1 MSFSGEWAEDESAR
15 GAVIAQFKALALD
28 PRGLFRRRWLWMVI
42 TLLIGLTATA
52 WIYMRLKPMYAAQ
65 ATVLV
70 SVQQIPE
77 EFVRSTVS
85 GLDSLSNVNAT
96 AGEILSFNNLSKLIE
111 EHNLY
116 PEERKVLELSE
127 VIAIMRES
135 IAVAPGQ
142 TIGGG
147 GRRHG
152 QENSSIFMIEYISA
166 NPESAAIVANELSAG
181 FIDSSIRR
189 RNQQA
194 RTTTEFMER
203 ELERAEAEFRDVKA
217 MITQFQEEHRGSM
230 PRDQETI
237 LRKLERLEAHRTAL
251 NEQIMSEDERLAAL
265 RIESAQAGG
274 ANPENHLSNLKLEL
288 VSQLAIHTNEHP
300 NIVALRRQIQ
310 QLEDELGDVRKI
322 FARNELAHEN
332 RAAAAMRGLG
342 NLRLELVEVDQEME
356 ELDVRAGEIPAVA
369 EAFDALTQN
378 SRVLEEKYLE
388 FLRKVQDAKL
398 AEELERSQQGPRV
411 SMLDHAS
418 PPTEPIRS
426 GTRYLQIGIA
436 GSIVMCLLA
445 ALFAELIDPT
455 VLSSEHFEYV
465 GKAPVL
471 GSIYRHD
478 SMG

>member
-15 GAVIAQFKALALD
+15 GAVVAQFKALALD
-28 PRGLFRRRWLWMVI
+28 PRGMFRRRWLWMVI
-42 TLLIGLTATA
+42 TLILGLSATT
-52 WIYMRLKPMYAAQ
+52 WIYTRLEPMYAAH

-70 SVQQIPE
+70 STQQIPE

-85 GLDSLSNVNAT
+85 GLDSISNVNAT

-111 EHNLY
+111 KHNLY
-116 PEERKVLELSE
+116 QDELKVLELPE
-127 VIAIMRES
+127 VISMMRES
-135 IAVAPGQ
+135 ISVAPGDS
-142 TIGGG
+142 IGGG
-147 GRRHG
+147 PRRRG
-152 QENSSIFMIEYISA
+152 PEDSSIFVIEYISSH
-166 NPESAAIVANELSAG
+166 PKHAAIVANELAAA

-217 MITQFQEEHRGSM
+217 MITEFQEKHRGSM

-237 LRKLERLEAHRTAL
+237 LRKLERLEAHRSAL
-251 NEQIMSEDERLAAL
+251 NEQIMAEDERLAAL

-322 FARNELAHEN
+322 FAKNELAHEN
-332 RAAAAMRGLG
+332 RVAAAMRGLN
-342 NLRLELVEVDQEME
+342 NLRLELVEIGQEME
-356 ELDVRAGEIPAVA
+356 ELDKRASEIPAVA

-411 SMLDHAS
+411 SVLDHAS

-436 GSIVMCLLA
+436 GTILMCLLA
-445 ALFAELIDPT
+445 ALFAELVDPT
-455 VLSSEHFEYV
+455 VLSSEHFQYV
-465 GKAPVL
+465 GDAPVL
-471 GSIYRHD
+471 GSIYTYD
-478 SMG
+478 PVA